1 MAEGAFVLAR
11 GGKEYVAKLTF
22 TIVLWGAAMVLYSS
36 NIAAV
41 KYEMLGECF
50 DNLDSSIRL
59 LRMKG
64 SMSTFSNISPKIES
78 LTDRRFTHK
87 HLA

>member
-1 MAEGAFVLAR
+1 MNFFYKISVIYANLYVLILKR
-11 GGKEYVAKLTF
+11 
-22 TIVLWGAAMVLYSS
+22 
-36 NIAAV
+36 
-41 KYEMLGECF
+41 YEMLGELF

-78 LTDRRFTHK
+78 LTDRYC
-87 HLA
+87 